1 MDKWLILADGPSR
14 NIPALAAGW
23 PGTSIGVNRC
33 CDPEHSVLHVPS
45 YLLMNDLEV
54 YEDQMRFF
62 LHGSYLC
69 RPALVFYRGLRR
81 FCHMTY
87 DIDFDNSG
95 TPCFA
100 EEGPLNL
107 YSLNTGCLAIQWAYQ
122 MGAREIGILGMDMYY
137 PDGDSHG
144 CGDLRGTGSTTDAN
158 FPRGIEWFEVFQER
172 FRGDNPR
179 VVRLWNDDASP
190 LAPLLDYVPF
200 EAFAKEK

>member
-1 MDKWLILADGPSR
+1 MEKWLVLADGPSR
-14 NIPALAAGW
+14 NLPALEAGW

-33 CDPEHSVLHVPS
+33 CDPKHKVRFTPT
-45 YLLMNDLEV
+45 YLMMNDMEACEEQYQYV
-54 YEDQMRFF
+54 
-62 LHGSYLC
+62 
-69 RPALVFYRGLRR
+69 RPLPAKNKWPYLVFYQGLPL
-81 FCHMTY
+81 CCTYTY

-95 TPCFA
+95 KPGFA

-158 FPRGIEWFEVFQER
+158 FPRGIEWFEKADFPADLHMVLLF
-172 FRGDNPR
+172 
-179 VVRLWNDDASP
+179 DDP
-190 LAPLLDYVPF
+190 LCPLNEFLEHEDF
-200 EAFAKEK
+200 EEFAKGEG